1 MSGPA
6 VTSPDFPTASR
17 AALNDP
23 QLRANFRRA
32 MDGLVAKRAVQ
43 FADDAEWRAMRSLGA
58 SVRQRSLAKLPELL
72 EKLEANCQRNGI
84 QVHWASTTDEANAI
98 ILRLVQAENTRLVVK
113 GKSMVT
119 EEMRLNAHL
128 EAHGIE
134 CVETDLGE
142 YIVQLD
148 GAMPSHI
155 VMPAIHMS
163 RQQIA
168 HLFRER
174 IRDADYT
181 EDVDQL
187 TALARRILR
196 RKFQTAG
203 VGISGVNVAVAET
216 GTLCLIE
223 NEGNGRMSTT
233 VPPVHIAVMGLE
245 KVVERLED
253 VAPILSLLPRSATA
267 QPITTYVNMITHPR
281 RDGEKDGPRAVHL
294 VILDNG
300 RSAIHSAPERRDTLR
315 CIRCGTC
322 MNHCPVYSRIG
333 GHAYQAPYPGP
344 LGQILMPQIEGL
356 KPRGDLPHACTMCNA
371 CVEVC
376 PVKIPIVAIT
386 GELRQA
392 AANAGPDAGLRG
404 IGSHRNRRE
413 DLVWALWSRV
423 MSNPAAHR
431 LASRLL
437 RLVLPLAP
445 GGLPLLRRWT
455 AVRARPRLAPRNLHE
470 LVRQRGIPDE

>member
-6 VTSPDFPTASR
+6 PTTLDFPSASR
-17 AALNDP
+17 AALADK

-32 MDGLVAKRAVQ
+32 MDGLMAKRAVQ
-43 FADDAEWRAMRSLGA
+43 FSDDAEWRAMRELGA
-58 SVRQRSLAKLPELL
+58 NVRRRTLARLPDLL

-84 QVHWASTTDEANAI
+84 QVHWAATIEEANAT
-98 ILRLVQAENTRLVVK
+98 ILQLIQAENTRLVVK

-168 HLFRER
+168 HLFKER
-174 IRDADYT
+174 IRDTAYT

-196 RKFQTAG
+196 QKFQTAG
-203 VGISGVNVAVAET
+203 VGISGVNAAVAET

-233 VPPVHIAVMGLE
+233 APAVHIAVMGLE
-245 KVVERLED
+245 KVVERLDD

-281 RDGEKDGPRAVHL
+281 REGEKDGPRAVHL

-300 RSAIHSAPERRDTLR
+300 RSQIHASPERRDTLR

-356 KPRGDLPHACTMCNA
+356 KQRGDLPHACTMCNA

-392 AANAGPDAGLRG
+392 AARPDTRST
-404 IGSHRNRRE
+404 IPDSGSHRSRGE
-413 DLVWALWSRV
+413 DLVWAAWARI
-423 MSNPAAHR
+423 MSTPFAHR
-431 LASRLL
+431 MATRVL
-437 RLVLPLAP
+437 RHLYPLAP
-445 GGLPLLRRWT
+445 GNLPMLGAWMTSRS
-455 AVRARPRLAPRNLHE
+455 RPRLAAKNLHE
-470 LVRQRGIPDE
+470 LARQRGIPDE

>member
-6 VTSPDFPTASR
+6 PTTLDFPTASR
-17 AALNDP
+17 AALADP
-23 QLRANFRRA
+23 QLRSNFRRA
-32 MDGLVAKRAVQ
+32 MDGLMAKRAVQ
-43 FADDAEWRAMRSLGA
+43 FADDAEWRAMRELGA
-58 SVRQRSLAKLPELL
+58 AVRRRALARLPDLL
-72 EKLEANCQRNGI
+72 ERLEANCQRNGI
-84 QVHWASTTDEANAI
+84 KVHWAATIAEANAT
-98 ILRLVQAENTRLVVK
+98 ILRLVQAEDTRLVVK

-168 HLFRER
+168 HLFKER
-174 IRDADYT
+174 IRDAAYT

-187 TALARRILR
+187 TALARRVLR

-203 VGISGVNVAVAET
+203 VGISGVNAAVAET

-233 VPPVHIAVMGLE
+233 APPVHIAVMGLE

-253 VAPILSLLPRSATA
+253 VVPILSLLPRSATA

-281 RDGEKDGPRAVHL
+281 RNGELDGPRAVHL

-300 RSAIHSAPERRDTLR
+300 RSAIHASPDRRDTLR
-315 CIRCGTC
+315 CIRCGAC
-322 MNHCPVYSRIG
+322 MNHCPVYSRVG

-356 KPRGDLPHACTMCNA
+356 KQRGDLPHACTMCNA

-376 PVKIPIVAIT
+376 PVRIPIVAIT

-392 AANAGPDAGLRG
+392 AANPDSA
-404 IGSHRNRRE
+404 IPGSGSRRNRVE
-413 DLVWALWSRV
+413 DLVWALWGRV
-423 MSNPAAHR
+423 MSTPLAHR
-431 LASRLL
+431 MATRWLRRLY
-437 RLVLPLAP
+437 PLAP
-445 GGLPLLRRWT
+445 ANLPVLGTWMHSRS
-455 AVRARPRLAPRNLHE
+455 RPRLAARNLHE
-470 LVRQRGIPDE
+470 LARQRGIPDE